1 MRHVKLLLYTF
12 EHEAKMKA
20 LKVVLILNYKI
31 FIKIG
36 MTITPASSC
45 PAFCTDVSGGSY
57 FVTTWSDL

>member
-36 MTITPASSC
+36 MTITPASC
-45 PAFCTDVSGGSY
+45 PAFCTGVSGGSY